1 MQKEN
6 TILKKGNSRPSRR
19 ATSLTLKCSVS
30 KSRLDDLEKA
40 FDKLE
45 MDTDD
50 SLSKMQENKIH
61 VVEKI
66 VVHTK

>member
-1 MQKEN
+1 
-6 TILKKGNSRPSRR
+6 
-19 ATSLTLKCSVS
+19 VS

-50 SLSKMQENKIH
+50 SLSKMQENKIL

-66 VVHTK
+66 VVHKK